1 MRYGC
6 SMAPQLKTNPTI
18 AVVFLLLVVGIYLL
32 LRRAYVPPPQS
43 YNECVAQ
50 GNILMET
57 YPSVCVTKDGRR
69 FVEPISTTPT
79 PAAEV
84 SLTAPLAGDT
94 VKSPFTIRGQARGF
108 WFFEAQTHAVLRD
121 NMGNELATAILTA
134 QGEWMTTEFV
144 PFEGTLIFTRRPAT
158 STGTLTIF
166 KANPSGLPENE
177 KSFTVPIR
185 F

>member
-1 MRYGC
+1 MRYEC
-6 SMAPQLKTNPTI
+6 SMAPKLKTNLTI
-18 AVVFLLLVVGIYLL
+18 AVVFLLIMVGIYLL
-32 LRRAYVPPPQS
+32 LRWAYVPPPQS
-43 YNECVAQ
+43 YRECVAQ
-50 GNILMET
+50 GNVVMEMH
-57 YPSVCVTKDGRR
+57 PSICVTKGGRR
-69 FVEPISTTPT
+69 FVEPISMTPT

-84 SLTAPLAGDT
+84 TVTAPLAQDT
-94 VKSPFTIRGQARGF
+94 IKSPFIIRGKARGF

-134 QGEWMTTEFV
+134 QSEWMTREFV
-144 PFEGTLIFTRRPAT
+144 PFEGTLTFTRRPT
-158 STGTLTIF
+158 TPTGTLTIF